1 MHFCLFTSCFS
12 SSSVQHSSGHLSI
25 LFPPLQITQKSC
37 AFYQQ
42 RKMNAFVLCFF
53 HAWLYTSLPLFL
65 MVWIAGGAAGKKS
78 NHAFTKFLSI
88 MIRSSNI
95 FPVFRKFS
103 TFQGKV
109 NKSCNS
115 HECSILDSSQRY
127 QINGQHSVSWK
138 YCARKGKSHAS
149 WENA

>member
-1 MHFCLFTSCFS
+1 MHFCLFTSCLP

-42 RKMNAFVLCFF
+42 RKMNTFVLCFF
-53 HAWLYTSLPLFL
+53 HAWLNTPLPLFL

-78 NHAFTKFLSI
+78 NHSFTKFLSI

-95 FPVFRKFS
+95 FPVFWEFS